1 MPDTIVSPSS
11 DAINALLIPDSLKP
25 EILAQLIEARGD
37 QGGKMFDTLLAMNA
51 KSPTTQPEFSTFTAG
66 FIYESFHSNGIVAA
80 AATQVITLTAG
91 DIVNG
96 SSYVRVG
103 DVVRYPNATPLSQDV
118 TGVVTV
124 VTSPVTTITV
134 RSLTATNLPALVAGE
149 TLTIISHISG
159 SGGTTPKGLFRLYD
173 KDTFKTQIWSESVQQ
188 AGGSEALWWT
198 TNSLGKNAMTPY
210 ILGVWEASVRMALAQ
225 SAQGLYGQSNT
236 VSITDPDTTT
246 NGNPAPY
253 ITSEGYINYIKRK
266 GHTDTYT
273 PGLMSLLDFYA
284 VDETIIQEFT
294 GNDIM
299 VWNGDKASN
308 EKDQV
313 LQNYLKNTNVQ
324 FATDHLKEKYFAGNS
339 KLVAN
344 LGFNGLV
351 FNERNYY
358 FQQQPLFW
366 NPKQGGAA
374 GYKDRYTMLFQP
386 MGQSSS
392 NTGYLPTINYRY
404 RSYAN
409 NNRMM
414 EIWQTGGSGGNS
426 STYTNDTDTSKHNI
440 RAEGGFEFTAGNQL
454 FGLFSV

>member
-1 MPDTIVSPSS
+1 MADTIVAMSS
-11 DAINALLIPDSLKP
+11 DAVNALLIPDSLKP

-51 KSPTTQPEFSTFTAG
+51 KAPTTQPIFSTFTAG
-66 FIYESFHSNGIVAA
+66 FIYETFHSNGVVAA
-80 AATQVITLTAG
+80 GATQVITLQAA
-91 DIVNG
+91 DIVSG
-96 SSYVRVG
+96 SSYVRIG
-103 DVVRYPNATPLSQDV
+103 DVVRYPNATPLSADV
-118 TGVVTV
+118 TGVVTALS
-124 VTSPVTTITV
+124 SPLSTVTV

-149 TLTIISHISG
+149 TITIIGHISG
-159 SGGTTPKGLFRLYD
+159 SGGKTPPGVFRLYD
-173 KDTFKTQIWSESVQQ
+173 KDNFKTQIWSEAVQQ

-198 TNSLGKNAMTPY
+198 TTSLGQNAMTPY
-210 ILGVWEASVRMALAQ
+210 ILGVWEASIRMALAQ
-225 SAQGLYGQSNT
+225 SASGLYGQSNT
-236 VSITDPDTTT
+236 VSITDPDTTA

-253 ITSEGYINYIKRK
+253 ITGEGYINYIKRK

-273 PGLMSLLDFYA
+273 PGLMSILDFYG

-299 VWNGDKASN
+299 VWIGDKASN

-324 FATDHLKEKYFAGNS
+324 YATEHLKEQYFAGNS

-344 LGFNGLV
+344 LGFNAIV

-366 NPKQGGAA
+366 NPKQGGAP
-374 GYKDRYTMLFQP
+374 GFKDRFTMLFMP
-386 MGQSSS
+386 MGSSQSQE
-392 NTGYLPTINYRY
+392 GYLPTIRYRY
-404 RSYAN
+404 RNYAG

-414 EIWQTGGSGGNS
+414 EIWDTSGSGGNS
-426 STYTNDTDTSKHNI
+426 SQYVTDNDIAKHNI